1 MYKYPESLPLFEM
14 GWSTTPQI
22 SILEST
28 PERGPSKRRRLT
40 TSKTDILTGTCM
52 MNSTQLATFID
63 FWENKISDGVDQ
75 FEYPDFVYSNE
86 YRTARFKGSYS
97 FIKEDENLY
106 QLSIELEMLP

>member
-1 MYKYPESLPLFEM
+1 MYKYPKSLPLFEM

-22 SILEST
+22 SVLEST

-40 TSKTDILTGTCM
+40 TSKTDILTGTCKM
-52 MNSTQLATFID
+52 TSNQLAIFID

-86 YRTARFKGSYS
+86 YRSARFKGSYS
-97 FIKEDENLY
+97 FTKEDENLY
-106 QLSIELEMLP
+106 QLSIELELLP